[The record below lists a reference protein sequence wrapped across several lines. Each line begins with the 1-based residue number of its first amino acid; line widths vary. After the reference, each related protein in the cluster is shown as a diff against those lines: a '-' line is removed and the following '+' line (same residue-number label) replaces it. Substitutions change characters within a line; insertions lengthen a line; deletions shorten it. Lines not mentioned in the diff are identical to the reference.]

1 MLSGRVLSRP
11 SRLGGSE
18 EKMDV
23 GGWGEREKKEGERR
37 KERLEWMA
45 KVRNF
50 R

>member
-1 MLSGRVLSRP
+1 MLSRP

-18 EKMDV
+18 EKMEV
-23 GGWGEREKKEGERR
+23 GGWGERERQKEGERR

-45 KVRNF
+45 KVTNF